1 MSAESLPPAE
11 EVTEVGRVRLASVL
25 RNQEELRQYLAG
37 NREHITTIR
46 ADLKE
51 VRVRLE
57 QIERGT
63 AAQIRMADL
72 MEERA
77 KLEREEREAARA
89 AAEREAERGAQAWAK
104 AFDFLGENWKS
115 IGLVMLVIFYPRI
128 IPALQGMGMLPAF
141 QAAVVEPVPVVVEEA
156 PAPMPPTSEV
166 P

>member
-11 EVTEVGRVRLASVL
+11 EVTEVGRVSLAAAL

-46 ADLKE
+46 ADLTE

-57 QIERGT
+57 SMERRTEAGT

-89 AAEREAERGAQAWAK
+89 AAEREAERSAQAWARVW
-104 AFDFLGENWKS
+104 DFVGANWRPV
-115 IGLVMLVIFYPRI
+115 GLVMLVILYPHI
-128 IPALQGMGMLPAF
+128 VPVLQEAGLLPAF
-141 QAAVVEPVPVVVEEA
+141 KADVAQPLPVVVA
-156 PAPMPPTSEV
+156 PSSKTLP
-166 P
+166 